1 MIWNGLSTQ
10 ILAQTLKKYNDEN
23 LFRTMKIT
31 NKQIKAKQCEEW
43 IASGKAILRNDL
55 GREEI
60 LGWANYYLL
69 DTGELLL
76 VDIYEKRNGV
86 LYKSLEEYQELKRR
100 FDKKQA
106 LIYKYGSPKDA
117 SFNSYLL
124 IKVEDFT
131 DILPQSTQLLEASFS
146 LKPKSLDYSI
156 KSLKLLSNAMKKTLD
171 LMDAD
176 EFEEK
181 YVFLITAYCGEVIRK
196 QIDGEWI
203 IKGNEEGMVYQVL
216 VIEKGKP
223 EYSYKPE
230 IALARILAGDVPNRL
245 DIEVGAQL
253 YKYGFIK
260 GNEAHYGIK

>member
-1 MIWNGLSTQ
+1 MS
-10 ILAQTLKKYNDEN
+10 K
-23 LFRTMKIT
+23 
-31 NKQIKAKQCEEW
+31 IKAKQVKSKQCEEW
-43 IASGKAILRNDL
+43 IQSNKATLRNDL
-55 GREEI
+55 RPIDMEGF
-60 LGWANYYLL
+60 LDYYLL
-69 DTGELLL
+69 DDGRFLLRN
-76 VDIYEKRNGV
+76 VFEKKNGI
-86 LYKSLEEYQELKRR
+86 LYYNFDEYQELERK
-100 FDKKQA
+100 FEKKKA

-131 DILPQSTQLLEASFS
+131 DILPQSAQLLEASFS

-216 VIEKGKP
+216 VIEKGNP
-223 EYSYKPE
+223 EYSYRPE
-230 IALARILAGDVPNRL
+230 IPLALILSGDAPRGSNL
-245 DIEVGAQL
+245 KIEVDAQL
-253 YKYGFIK
+253 HKYGFLK